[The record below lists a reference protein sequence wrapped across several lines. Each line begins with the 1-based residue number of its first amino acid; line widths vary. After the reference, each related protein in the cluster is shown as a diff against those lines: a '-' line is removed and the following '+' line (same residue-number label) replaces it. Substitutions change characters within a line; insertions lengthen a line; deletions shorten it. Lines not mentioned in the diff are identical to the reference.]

1 MISATQIPFARLAG
15 FTARVVEL
23 LEAVEADKDET
34 ERRRLKSGSPASSDT
49 GSPASSS
56 APPEKRN
63 AIASRRPGGVRFR
76 NVTVYSPD
84 GRLLV
89 KDVDFDLA
97 PGENLFVTG
106 ANGAGKTSLFR
117 VLAGLWAPASGAVE
131 NPGEDPSPV
140 SVEGSPRV
148 FYVPQRPYLVSGTLR
163 DQVTYPLPGAKAH
176 DARVLEAL
184 SMVNLLKLA
193 EGDLGLDRAPHD
205 WTDVLSGGEKQRV
218 GLARLYF
225 RIFTGRGT
233 PFWTRRR
240 RRSTRT
246 RRGCSTRSSG
256 SSGSPR
262 FPSRT
267 ARSCGSST
275 TSTSTSTQT
284 GREGGLKDMKDT
296 AR

>member
-1 MISATQIPFARLAG
+1 MKKRF
-15 FTARVVEL
+15 
-23 LEAVEADKDET
+23 
-34 ERRRLKSGSPASSDT
+34 PASSDT
-49 GSPASSS
+49 GSPASAS

-63 AIASRRPGGVRFR
+63 AIASRRPGGCASGTSRVFPRRTVAREGCRFR
-76 NVTVYSPD
+76 PRA
-84 GRLLV
+84 GGKPFRHRRQR
-89 KDVDFDLA
+89 F
-97 PGENLFVTG
+97 GER
-106 ANGAGKTSLFR
+106 SLFR
-117 VLAGLWAPASGAVE
+117 ALAGLWAPASGAVE

-176 DARVLEAL
+176 GEGSGSALDGEFAEARRGRLGSLTVRRTTGRTF
-184 SMVNLLKLA
+184 SLA
-193 EGDLGLDRAPHD
+193 GRSSVSAWLGC
-205 WTDVLSGGEKQRV
+205 T
-218 GLARLYF
+218 
-225 RIFTGRGT
+225 FTGQGT

-240 RRSTRT
+240 RRSTRM

-275 TSTSTSTQT
+275 RHLHFHADGT
-284 GREGGLKDMKDT
+284 GGWTLKDIKDT